1 MWKLPTPATDNV
13 DADLDTALT
22 YVDGT
27 SVYPITVTE
36 KRRVRA
42 IYLKYDRKFGRSSTA
57 LKAAHLGN
65 PLLNAIKHAYGQVQE
80 GGRLIDLRS
89 RLKKVTS
96 ICPYCGFGE
105 IKDLDHH
112 LPKTDFRALAIYP
125 KNLIPCC
132 HPCNNKKRTAAG
144 EVASGQFLH
153 TYLDKLPVEVFFKAD
168 VTLTSE
174 GLLVDFK
181 IEQSDG
187 MSDDTYQRL
196 NFQIG
201 KLELNTRYKA
211 QANIFLASQKLNFEL
226 AYGVPGDSQQ
236 LKQFIEVSATNLARD
251 FGLNDWRPVLLR
263 GLAKCTDFCSGGF
276 RRALGEPNPGA

>member
-1 MWKLPTPATDNV
+1 MWKLPTPTTDNV
-13 DADLDTALT
+13 DADLDSALT

-27 SVYPITVTE
+27 AVYPITASE

-42 IYLKYDRKFGRSSTA
+42 IYLTYDRKFGRNCTVLMA
-57 LKAAHLGN
+57 VNLGE
-65 PLLNAIKHAYGQVQE
+65 PLLNAVKNAYGQVQK
-80 GGRLIDLRS
+80 GGRLVSLRD

-112 LPKTDFRALAIYP
+112 LPKTDFMALAIYP

-144 EVASGQFLH
+144 EVAAEQFFH
-153 TYLDKLPVEVFFKAD
+153 TYLDSLPTEIFFKAD
-168 VTLTSE
+168 VTLPPE
-174 GLLVDFK
+174 GLVVNFR
-181 IEQSDG
+181 IEQTAG
-187 MSDDTYQRL
+187 MSNDTFQRL
-196 NFQIG
+196 NYQIG

-211 QANIFLASQKLNFEL
+211 QTNIFLGSHKANFEL
-226 AYGVPGDSQQ
+226 AYGALGDSQQ
-236 LKQFIEVSATNLARD
+236 LKQFLEVSAASHAKE

-263 GLAKCTDFCSGGF
+263 GIAECDDFCKGGF